1 MPNCLSDFV
10 DQLEAAGP
18 PAAPAS
24 LQKGTDALFSSLINN
39 ELQLRVGPDG
49 LLLARQAISDYFRAV
64 QLCRENNPVE
74 AQAQLHCCD
83 ALLASLPSAA
93 LDFVQLFRMGAW
105 SNYYYKIRQSER
117 AINLLCEGFGLSAT
131 LERQGYP
138 AFLYWRIGQ
147 LLNISTV
154 LFKEKSYENGHQLLK
169 NAIVFTHSGE
179 ATGLLID
186 DWHGVA
192 ITTVRTLQE
201 SALDQLFGQ
210 LARQNM
216 LLLPHETYDSTY
228 YHRFF
233 FAQLL
238 AEMETETYNRMVLY
252 NWLHAKVSYE
262 EEGLVGFLTNTLNFI
277 TDPAITRDYD
287 LFKVNLLAQVR
298 LFTLQQ
304 VPGSTILANRIQHFS
319 DLHFS
324 DRLGK
329 VISLA

>member
-10 DQLEAAGP
+10 GQLEAAGP

-24 LQKGTDALFSSLINN
+24 LNKGADALFSSLINT
-39 ELQLRVGPDG
+39 ELQARVGPAG
-49 LLLARQAISDYFRAV
+49 LLLARQAVSDYFRAV
-64 QLCRENNPVE
+64 QLCRENNPAG
-74 AQAQLHCCD
+74 AQAQLHHCD
-83 ALLASLPSAA
+83 AQLASLPSAA
-93 LDFVQLFRMGAW
+93 LDFVQLFRLGAW
-105 SNYYYKIRQSER
+105 SNYYYKTQQNER
-117 AINLLCEGFGLSAT
+117 AINLLREGFGLSAA

-169 NAIVFTHSGE
+169 NAIVFTHAGE
-179 ATGLLID
+179 ATDLLMD

-192 ITTVRTLQE
+192 ITSVRTLQE

-210 LARQNM
+210 LARQNI
-216 LLLPHETYDSTY
+216 LLLHHETYGSAY
-228 YHRFF
+228 YHRVF

-262 EEGLVGFLTNTLNFI
+262 EEGLLGFLTNALNFI

-287 LFKVNLLAQVR
+287 LFKVNLLAQAR
-298 LFTLQQ
+298 LYTLQQ
-304 VPGSTILANRIQHFS
+304 APGSVLLADRIKHFS
-319 DLHFS
+319 DSHFS

>member
-1 MPNCLSDFV
+1 MSNCLSDFV

-18 PAAPAS
+18 LAAPAS
-24 LQKGTDALFSSLINN
+24 LNNGADALFSSLINN

-49 LLLARQAISDYFRAV
+49 LLLARQAVSDYFKAV
-64 QLCRENNPVE
+64 QLCRENNPAG
-74 AQAQLHCCD
+74 AQVQLHHCD

-93 LDFVQLFRMGAW
+93 TDFVRLFRIGAW
-105 SNYYYKIRQSER
+105 SNYYYKTRQSEL
-117 AINLLCEGFGLSAT
+117 AISLLREGFGISAA

-154 LFKEKSYENGHQLLK
+154 LFKEQAHENGHQLLK
-169 NAIVFTHSGE
+169 NALVFTHSGE
-179 ATGLLID
+179 ATGLLTD

-210 LARQNM
+210 LARQNI
-216 LLLPHETYDSTY
+216 LLLHHETYDSAY
-228 YHRFF
+228 YCRFF

-252 NWLHAKVSYE
+252 NWLHAKVSYQ
-262 EEGLVGFLTNTLNFI
+262 EEGLLDFLTNTLNFI

-287 LFKVNLLAQVR
+287 VFKVNLLAQAR
-298 LFTLQQ
+298 LYTLQQ
-304 VPGSTILANRIQHFS
+304 APGSKVLADRIKHFS
-319 DLHFS
+319 DAHFS